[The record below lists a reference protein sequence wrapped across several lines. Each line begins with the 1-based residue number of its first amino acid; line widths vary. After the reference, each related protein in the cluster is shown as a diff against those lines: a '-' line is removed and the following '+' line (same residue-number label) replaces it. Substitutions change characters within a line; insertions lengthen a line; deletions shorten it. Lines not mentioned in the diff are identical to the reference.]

1 MALKGRATKYAGVR
15 FLDKGKYLVRART
28 TCPHTGK
35 RKEVEKTLSNTTAAA
50 AARVR
55 ADLSE
60 EIEAGVRKPLRRR
73 VGEFAQSWMKSK
85 TLKVSSNT
93 AQTYADSL
101 DQHVLPALGDYYY
114 DMLTT
119 EIVQEWIDDSLLSQ
133 WRTPKG
139 TVKRYSPVS
148 VHCWFRVFRTMTRDA
163 MEPLRL
169 ERDPTLRVS
178 FPAFDESAVSKA
190 ITAETLARFLEA
202 MREGHPQHYALT
214 VALAYTGMRSCHV
227 SALRWDD
234 WDEARQMLTVSRR
247 QVRGDVAP
255 VSRKKRVPKEYPVQ
269 PELAE
274 VLRWQRQRMLSEQA
288 PGLAEGWMFPTST
301 GTLRTPS
308 SVQKAWKKC
317 IAKAGIDKRFTVH
330 GLRYTFND
338 LVRRANVDPIVRRA
352 LLGHVTEEM
361 QRHYSNVGLDEK
373 RAAVAGVIAMVP
385 AESPNSWGSS
395 RGTSAENEQRPAS
408 RDD

>member
-1 MALKGRATKYAGVR
+1 MALKGRATKYAGAR
-15 FLDKGKYLVRART
+15 FLDKGKYLVRARG

-35 RKEVEKTLSNTTAAA
+35 RKEVEQTLSNTTAAA

-55 ADLSE
+55 ADLIE
-60 EIEAGVRKPLRRR
+60 EIAAGARKPLRRR

-85 TLKVSSNT
+85 ALKVSSNT
-93 AQTYADSL
+93 ARTYADSL
-101 DQHVLPALGDYYY
+101 DQHILPALGDYYY
-114 DMLTT
+114 DMLTS

-148 VHCWFRVFRTMTRDA
+148 VHCWFRVFRAMTRDA

-178 FPAFDESAVSKA
+178 FPAFDDGAVSKA

-214 VALAYTGMRSCHV
+214 VALAYTGMRFCHV

-234 WDEARQMLTVSRR
+234 WDEARQMLSVTRR
-247 QVRGDVAP
+247 QVGGEVGP
-255 VSRKKRVPKEYPVQ
+255 VSRKKRAPKEYPVQ

-274 VLRWQRQRMLSEQA
+274 VLAGSGSACSRRRRR
-288 PGLAEGWMFPTST
+288 GWP
-301 GTLRTPS
+301 R
-308 SVQKAWKKC
+308 
-317 IAKAGIDKRFTVH
+317 AGCFRP
-330 GLRYTFND
+330 
-338 LVRRANVDPIVRRA
+338 RRARCA
-352 LLGHVTEEM
+352 
-361 QRHYSNVGLDEK
+361 
-373 RAAVAGVIAMVP
+373 
-385 AESPNSWGSS
+385 
-395 RGTSAENEQRPAS
+395 RPARCRRPGDTASSWRAS
-408 RDD
+408 RSASPCTGCGTRSTTWFAGRTWIRSCGGRCSVT